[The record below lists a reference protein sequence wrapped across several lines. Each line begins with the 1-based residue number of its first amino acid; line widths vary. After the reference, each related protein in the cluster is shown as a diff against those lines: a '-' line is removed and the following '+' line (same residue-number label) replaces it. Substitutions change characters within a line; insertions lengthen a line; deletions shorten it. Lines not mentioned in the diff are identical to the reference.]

1 MNWRKTL
8 LPGNIPLP
16 PSTLMS
22 DQKKDS
28 FLQNQYDVNQV
39 SNENKE
45 KYQLGDN

>member
-1 MNWRKTL
+1 MNWGKTF
-8 LPGNIPLP
+8 LPGNIPFS
-16 PSTLMS
+16 PSTPMS

-28 FLQNQYDVNQV
+28 FLQNQYNVNKI